1 MSDFDLKIK
10 AELEI
15 TKSHGREL
23 LTTSPFRQQVAFSR
37 GSDRPADVIYVQ
49 FIEVRN
55 GSNAKL
61 THFFDKTK
69 KGNLAI
75 CLIPYFIIKNGTPG
89 PIRTGDLRIRSSS
102 YRKCRDLQIIQR
114 I

>member
-10 AELEI
+10 VDLEI

-23 LTTSPFRQQVAFSR
+23 LTTSPFRQQAAFSR

-61 THFFDKTK
+61 THYNNRTK
-69 KGNLAI
+69 
-75 CLIPYFIIKNGTPG
+75 
-89 PIRTGDLRIRSSS
+89 
-102 YRKCRDLQIIQR
+102 
-114 I
+114 